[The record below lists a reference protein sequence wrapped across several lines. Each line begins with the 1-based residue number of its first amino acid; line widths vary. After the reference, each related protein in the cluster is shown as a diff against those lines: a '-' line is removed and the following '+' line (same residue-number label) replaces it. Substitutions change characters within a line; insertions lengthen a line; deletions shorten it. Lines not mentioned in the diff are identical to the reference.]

1 VKFAGVRRPWH
12 SVAGLVILSAFLFLE
27 FYTNLFEKSVGY
39 YLKWQNHKRPQLGRM
54 WERDRQSLIAQAQIQ
69 SIRSSLDIQEES
81 ASGISSL
88 KQLFENVAPGFPL
101 VVTREKFLQLYFDFP
116 GLGSEQIISPYDLI
130 SLDSAKNWNRVLL
143 KRFGPWITLQ
153 FLDQKNIPAHE
164 IFLSIDTILDIQ
176 ATRSIKRGTLEDS
189 NFKKNRIF
197 RFDEVLPVL
206 KSLDSV
212 TQTAVFPEPR
222 WFLEKNYYITRVGVS
237 EVVPGEE
244 TAQHLVFGIEY
255 DTDYYTGVLFIPV
268 AMELANNILSQID
281 RSDALAEGLAEPQSS
296 FEVTP

>member
-1 VKFAGVRRPWH
+1 MKFAGVRRSWH
-12 SVAGLVILSAFLFLE
+12 SVAGLVILSAFLSLE

-69 SIRSSLDIQEES
+69 SIRSSLNIQEES

-116 GLGSEQIISPYDLI
+116 GQGSEQIISPYDLI
-130 SLDSAKNWNRVLL
+130 SLDSEKNWNRVLL
-143 KRFGPWITLQ
+143 KRFGPWVTLQ

-164 IFLSIDTILDIQ
+164 IFLSIDTILEVQ

-189 NFKKNRIF
+189 NFKGNRIF
-197 RFDEVLPVL
+197 KIDEVLPVL
-206 KSLDSV
+206 KNLDSV

-222 WFLEKNYYITRVGVS
+222 WFLEKNYYLTRVGVS
-237 EVVPGEE
+237 DIVQGEE
-244 TAQHLVFGIEY
+244 SAQHLVFGIEY

-268 AMELANNILSQID
+268 AVELANNILSQMD
-281 RSDALAEGLAEPQSS
+281 RSDSLVEGLAEPQSS
-296 FEVTP
+296 IEVTP